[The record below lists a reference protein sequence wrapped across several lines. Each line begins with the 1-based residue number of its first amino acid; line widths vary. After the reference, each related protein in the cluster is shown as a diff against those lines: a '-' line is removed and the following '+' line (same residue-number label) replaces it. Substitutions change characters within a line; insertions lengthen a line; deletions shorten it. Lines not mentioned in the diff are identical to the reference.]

1 MNARS
6 ILSRF
11 RREQPPKEPLL
22 NVYRSDILAAMGSA
36 AEIAFRMGVQATAE
50 GHIDKFQDLTI
61 ALQDDGTFEMEI
73 HFSDPEIKL
82 GGPFTEPAA
91 SESEK

>member
-1 MNARS
+1 MNAKS

-11 RREQPPKEPLL
+11 RRTQPPAEQPLQM
-22 NVYRSDILAAMGSA
+22 YRSDVLEAIGSA
-36 AEIAFRMGVQATAE
+36 AEIAFRMGVQTTAE

-61 ALQDDGTFEMEI
+61 TLQDDGTFEMEI

-82 GGPFTEPAA
+82 GGAFNSGAENA
-91 SESEK
+91 